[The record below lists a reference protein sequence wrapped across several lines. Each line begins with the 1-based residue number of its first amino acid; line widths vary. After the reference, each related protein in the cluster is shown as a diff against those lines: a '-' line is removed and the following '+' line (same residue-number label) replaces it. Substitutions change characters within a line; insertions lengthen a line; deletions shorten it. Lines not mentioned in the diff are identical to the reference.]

1 MNENP
6 IFVKRKLGEK
16 MDVSFAFIRE
26 HLKMM
31 VRPPTSHS
39 TMQWMLIKC
48 QRLSCMWPSSW
59 PWCSSCP

>member
-31 VRPPTSHS
+31 VR
-39 TMQWMLIKC
+39 LILPVSLPFAILMAEDEFC
-48 QRLSCMWPSSW
+48 GHA
-59 PWCSSCP
+59 